1 MTFISSHFHVQQ
13 STRSFRTVSVTKP
26 QPSRDGSYD
35 QADHMNHVGGFD
47 NNSTQTVWLEDLT
60 KQVYI
65 ISTYILI
72 FFTLC
77 IMPAYR
83 AAHPNMS
90 SCSSHPA
97 VSWGCGLTSRGT
109 REMKHLSVLSSVE
122 CYSAPRQISLPSPP
136 ASFATRSSLS
146 EEDWKGRFPRKF
158 QSSKQDQQLRR
169 LFTSQQLPRSWCLCF
184 FFSSFFFWRR
194 MQLCV
199 WLCVQVCGRKG
210 GLVREFIPLCI
221 GV

>member
-26 QPSRDGSYD
+26 QPSRAICI
-35 QADHMNHVGGFD
+35 ADHMNHVGGFD

-60 KQVYI
+60 KPFYI

-83 AAHPNMS
+83 ATHPHMS

-97 VSWGCGLTSRGT
+97 VSWGCGLTGRGT
-109 REMKHLSVLSSVE
+109 CEMKHLSVLSSVE

-184 FFSSFFFWRR
+184 FFLFFFFEGGCSCV
-194 MQLCV
+194 CV